1 VGCVQG
7 PSCAL
12 KRRALVCDL
21 CAGGAFRARALF
33 LSLSLSLSLHIF
45 LLVGQWLAKLGSEA
59 DDLQARIFDRS
70 LSTIEIT
77 LGRVGAEWSAEI
89 GVGRPSSR
97 PACAFSLPATA
108 PTRPPPPSVCVCVCV
123 CFLSSWGL
131 ADASACPA
139 LLHARGTHQPQE
151 LAQQLNGSLDPR
163 SLCVTLEHLSLTNP
177 SGVSD
182 GQQQQQQLQQISL
195 EGSESP

>member
-1 VGCVQG
+1 MVG
-7 PSCAL
+7 
-12 KRRALVCDL
+12 RDR
-21 CAGGAFRARALF
+21 GGATLLATRVCF
-33 LSLSLSLSLHIF
+33 LSAGHGSHPAAPSL
-45 LLVGQWLAKLGSEA
+45 
-59 DDLQARIFDRS
+59 
-70 LSTIEIT
+70 
-77 LGRVGAEWSAEI
+77 
-89 GVGRPSSR
+89 
-97 PACAFSLPATA
+97 C
-108 PTRPPPPSVCVCVCV
+108 VCVCVCV

-139 LLHARGTHQPQE
+139 LLHTRGTHQPQE